1 MEHDETTVP
10 FRLRL
15 VAEIVDV
22 VVPFLLLLPVLL
34 VIFNQ
39 AMWSQTTLEWFDSKS
54 GLICTTFLILLA
66 FAYTM
71 IEAFTGASPCKRWL
85 GLRIVRTDGKNVAWP
100 FFFWRWI
107 LKRTLIQFTA
117 GLECLRSLQSD
128 GQAYHDI
135 LANSKVVFAEKRSLS

>member
-1 MEHDETTVP
+1 MEHDEPTAQ

-39 AMWSQTTLEWFDSKS
+39 AMWSQKTLEWFDGKS

-66 FAYTM
+66 FAYAM
-71 IEAFTGASPCKRWL
+71 IEAFTGALPCKRWL
-85 GLRIVRTDGKNVAWP
+85 GLRIVRTDGKNGAWS

-107 LKRTLIQFTA
+107 LKRTLIQFTS

-128 GQAYHDI
+128 GQA
-135 LANSKVVFAEKRSLS
+135 